1 MISKD
6 ANIFEFELPEEDTK
20 VQRAKVHTKDK
31 KFMKQTKEIN
41 MTVKNCKINDHVN
54 ANRLT
59 SSSGKRNTFHKSLF
73 ETNNE

>member
-41 MTVKNCKINDHVN
+41 MTVKN